1 MGNGRDNGVSGAAPH
16 RVAIVVLETTQ
27 PLDLAVAIQAF
38 GRRPSAFRKI
48 REERGSPYE
57 IALCGTSA
65 TVNGS
70 HGLSIGELHP
80 VDRIATSDTVLVPG
94 LDEPGTPQDPRVL
107 DAIARAAD
115 QGARLVSLC
124 TGAFVLAQAGVLAG
138 RRVTTHWAL
147 ADEFRSAYPAAK
159 MMEEELYIDDGQ
171 VLSSGGMLAG
181 ADLCL
186 YVLRQD
192 LGQSYANDVARLL
205 VSPPYRSGGQTQY
218 AKAVAEPYSGSLAP
232 VIDWMLEHLDQPLSL
247 RTVAEHAHV
256 STRTL
261 ARRFRAETGQPL
273 MAWIATRR
281 VDRVRALLEETDLT
295 ITQIAHAAGFGSSE
309 SLRRHFIASAGTTPR
324 AYRETFQ
331 AQPRPD
337 TER

>member
-1 MGNGRDNGVSGAAPH
+1 MSSGRVHGASGPAPH
-16 RVAIVVLETTQ
+16 RMAIVVLETTQ

-48 REERGSPYE
+48 RQERGSPYE
-57 IALCGTSA
+57 ILLCGTTA

-70 HGLSIGELHP
+70 HRLSIGELHP
-80 VDRIATSDTVLVPG
+80 VDLIASADTVLVPG
-94 LDEPGTPQDPRVL
+94 LDEPATPQDPKVL
-107 DAIARAAD
+107 DAIAEAAD
-115 QGARLVSLC
+115 KGARLVSLC
-124 TGAFVLAQAGVLAG
+124 TGTFVLAQAGVLAG

-147 ADEFRSAYPAAK
+147 ADEFRAAYPAAK
-159 MMEEELYIDDGQ
+159 MLEQELYLDDGQ

-186 YVLRQD
+186 YILRQD
-192 LGQSYANDVARLL
+192 MGQAYANDVSRLL

-218 AKAVAEPYSGSLAP
+218 TKTVAEPYSGSLAP
-232 VIDWMLEHLDQPLSL
+232 VIDWILEHLDQPLSL

-281 VDRVRALLEETDLT
+281 VDRVQALLEETDLT

-337 TER
+337 TQH